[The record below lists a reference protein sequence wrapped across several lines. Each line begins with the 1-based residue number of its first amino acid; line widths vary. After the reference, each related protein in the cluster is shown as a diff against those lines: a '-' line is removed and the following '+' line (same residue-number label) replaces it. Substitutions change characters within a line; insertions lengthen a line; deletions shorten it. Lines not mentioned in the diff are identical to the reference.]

1 MGLETTIPGPTDSLL
16 WPELQAGLAKH
27 PPVPKLVMIDQLP
40 AFPDESPEPGWQELR
55 FGYPEGMV
63 TLRRTPTAF
72 QVIVWGTA
80 DMALLARRDQLA
92 AIITQLLPTSAGEK

>member
-1 MGLETTIPGPTDSLL
+1 MGLETTIPGPTDSLS

-27 PPVPKLVMIDQLP
+27 PPIPKLVMIDQLP
-40 AFPDESPEPGWQELR
+40 AFPDEIPEAAWQELR

-80 DMALLARRDQLA
+80 DANLLTRRDQLA
-92 AIITQLLPTSAGEK
+92 AILTQLMQAEAT